1 MNSIGTQI
9 MKYRGD
15 SYFLKLVVDIRPN
28 ELMRLTNYHCKTR
41 DGVCI
46 VEFDDGNKFGSGCSI
61 IEAYQAME
69 YIYNIMRNAQAD
81 SNF

>member
-1 MNSIGTQI
+1 M
-9 MKYRGD
+9 
-15 SYFLKLVVDIRPN
+15 SYFNRKLPAQEESTIPY
-28 ELMRLTNYHCKTR
+28 EE
-41 DGVCI
+41 I

-61 IEAYQAME
+61 MEAYQAME